1 MYFRNYLS
9 DQEILTVACKT
20 RRVNTED
27 KVYSYIRE
35 MIQQEIAQRDVAM
48 NIDNAAERRAWFK
61 ELIEENTYYTA
72 DRCHVVSGCLTGMK
86 AIVNDEFLKKN
97 VQPEE
102 VTAQNYSEKLDEL
115 LALTERM
122 QFTDKQVKSLAR
134 RLSNSDVIS
143 CGGQAA
149 ISRLDALALQA
160 TAIYELA
167 KEGRLSA
174 FDTGASLTDVVNFVV
189 ADDSIRALQQA
200 CDRGQNAAIVGNFLM
215 FALLSAVVVG
225 SCILIPAATAMLV
238 EVSIPLAIGT
248 AVALLIALCA
258 GVANETLDEAIEVTM
273 DTGANIFADIC
284 VKAPAVVKNVV
295 TPEAVYA

>member
-48 NIDNAAERRAWFK
+48 NIDNSAERRAWFK

-86 AIVNDEFLKKN
+86 AIVNDELLKKN
-97 VQPEE
+97 VQPDE
-102 VTAQNYSEKLDEL
+102 VTAENYSEKLDEL
-115 LALTERM
+115 LALTERL

-143 CGGQAA
+143 CGGLR
-149 ISRLDALALQA
+149 IDVLHDCEN
-160 TAIYELA
+160 YVNYNCVN
-167 KEGRLSA
+167 
-174 FDTGASLTDVVNFVV
+174 DTGAVLRVHYPNRDILFL
-189 ADDSIRALQQA
+189 ADIE
-200 CDRGQNAAIVGNFLM
+200 
-215 FALLSAVVVG
+215 
-225 SCILIPAATAMLV
+225 PAAARELMELY
-238 EVSIPLAIGT
+238 
-248 AVALLIALCA
+248 
-258 GVANETLDEAIEVTM
+258 
-273 DTGANIFADIC
+273 
-284 VKAPAVVKNVV
+284 
-295 TPEAVYA
+295 TPEQLRCDIVQLDHHGQGGAHRAFYELVQPKIAMYTAPDWLWTNRNGEGPFKTLETRRWMRELGVVLSCPHCHGDYLLV